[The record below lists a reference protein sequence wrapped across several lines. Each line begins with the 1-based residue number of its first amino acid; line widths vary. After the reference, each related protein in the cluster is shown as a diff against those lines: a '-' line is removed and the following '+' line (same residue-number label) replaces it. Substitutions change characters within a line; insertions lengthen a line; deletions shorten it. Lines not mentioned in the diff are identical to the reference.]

1 MKLIKFLVTFLC
13 CNIFVPTILF
23 AQWTCSS
30 IDAVQ
35 IVGEN
40 FNQSNSQLIK
50 SNGSQT
56 IVGWQDKR
64 SGTNENVF
72 LQCINQ
78 SGLTDWQLNG
88 IRVSVSE
95 GQQTS
100 TRAIATDST
109 IILVW
114 QDNRSGVDYDI
125 YAQQIDK
132 NGQLMW
138 ANSGKVVCN
147 ATGNQY
153 NPRMTSDG
161 QGGAII
167 VWQDRRNNTDYNL
180 YAQRINSNGQPQW
193 TSNGI
198 VVCSSSYDQF
208 NLQIISDGSDGAI
221 VAWHDF
227 RAGTGYTDIYV
238 QRISSNGGMIWQTNG
253 VLVCNAPNNQANLQ
267 IIPDGFKGAIIVWQD
282 RRTTGRE
289 DIFAQKINSSGSAL
303 WTANGVPI
311 STANGYK
318 YYPQLASDRTGGAI
332 ITWQDNRTGTDYNIY
347 AQHVSFEG
355 DIIWDTNGI
364 TVCSAEGQQYYP
376 QITTDETGNAIIVW
390 QDKRNNRDYDIYS
403 QRVKIDGSLDWSLNG
418 VIVTNTLFDQLEP
431 QVLSDNEGGAI
442 ISWSDYRTGTGY
454 SDIYANRIG
463 LNGKMGG
470 GCFRS
475 FIQEDYSVKGERIK
489 RPYYIPVPMPNA
501 GNVRDTI
508 FKRLF
513 YPNGLV
519 LGIAKTDSPRV
530 FGWIR
535 IKRGYNAR
543 KFFLQTGKAR
553 PFDFRSSTSTVRY
566 FIKELRNPTPR
577 RYDNHLAGELLTL
590 KMNVYASD
598 LGITNPGLGELIYH
612 DTTYGN
618 ILHGKSLRE
627 IIGFTDSALTK
638 WRTFSK
644 FVNYSVVDSGLTRIN
659 LAFKDAIDTISVS
672 PLVLTNTKSV
682 FSAPFFRLSSS
693 SQPQL
698 NINVSNYGEEEPEGF
713 SLFQNYPNPFNPST
727 SIEFDLPEASTV
739 TLKIYNTLGA
749 EVATLLNMEEMDEGR
764 TEITFEADGLA
775 SGVYFYKL
783 LLNNG
788 EYQQT
793 RKMLLLK

>member
-1 MKLIKFLVTFLC
+1 MKLIKFLITLLC
-13 CNIFVPTILF
+13 YNIFVPTILF

-30 IDAVQ
+30 FDAVQ

-40 FNQSNSQLIK
+40 FNQSNSRLIK
-50 SNGSQT
+50 SNGSQA
-56 IVGWQDKR
+56 IIGWQDKR
-64 SGTNENVF
+64 SGNNENVY
-72 LQCINQ
+72 LQCVNK
-78 SGLTDWQLNG
+78 SGLTDWQPNG
-88 IRVSVSE
+88 IRVSLSL

-100 TRAIATDST
+100 ARAIATDST

-125 YAQQIDK
+125 YVQQIDK
-132 NGQLMW
+132 NGQLLW
-138 ANSGKVVCN
+138 TNSGKIICN

-153 NPRMTSDG
+153 NPRIVGDG
-161 QGGAII
+161 QGGVII

-180 YAQRINSNGQPQW
+180 FAQRINSNGQPQW
-193 TSNGI
+193 TSNGV
-198 VVCSSSYDQF
+198 VVCSSPYDQF
-208 NLQIISDGSDGAI
+208 NLQIISDGSGGAI

-227 RAGTGYTDIYV
+227 RAGTGYTDIYT

-253 VLVCNAPNNQANLQ
+253 IIVCNALNNQSNLQ
-267 IIPDGFKGAIIVWQD
+267 MIPDGFKGAIIVWQD

-289 DIFAQKINSSGSAL
+289 DIYTQKINSSGSPL
-303 WTANGVPI
+303 WTANGVSI

-318 YYPQLASDRTGGAI
+318 YYPQLASDRTGGAV
-332 ITWQDNRTGTDYNIY
+332 ITWQDNRNGIDYNIY

-355 DIIWDTNGI
+355 VVLWNTEGFS
-364 TVCSAEGQQYYP
+364 VCSVGGQQYYP
-376 QITTDETGNAIIVW
+376 QITTDATGNAIIAW

-403 QRVKIDGSLDWSLNG
+403 QRVKIDGSIDWSLNG
-418 VIVTNTLFDQLEP
+418 VAVTNNLFDQLEP
-431 QVLSDNEGGAI
+431 QVLTDDEGGAV

-463 LNGKMGG
+463 LNGKLGG
-470 GCFRS
+470 GCYRS
-475 FIQEDYSVKGERIK
+475 FVQEDFSVKSERLK
-489 RPYYIPVPMPNA
+489 RPYYSPVPMPNA

-513 YPNGLV
+513 YPDGLV
-519 LGIAKTDSPRV
+519 LGIAKPDSPKV

-543 KFFLQTGKAR
+543 KFFPQTGKPR
-553 PFDFRSSTSTVRY
+553 PFDFNSSTSTVRY

-590 KMNVYASD
+590 KLNVYASD
-598 LGITNPGLGELIYH
+598 MGITNPGLGELIYQ
-612 DTTYGN
+612 DTTKGN
-618 ILHGKSLRE
+618 ILHDKSLRE

-638 WRTFSK
+638 WRSYSK
-644 FVNYSVVDSGLTRIN
+644 FVNYDVVDSALTRIN
-659 LAFKDAIDTISVS
+659 SAFKGAMDTISTS
-672 PLVLTNTKSV
+672 PLVLTNTQSV
-682 FSAPFFRLSSS
+682 FSTPFFKLSSS
-693 SQPQL
+693 NQSTFI
-698 NINVSNYGEEEPEGF
+698 INFSNNEEEEPEGF

-749 EVATLLNMEEMDEGR
+749 EVATLLNKEEMDEGR
-764 TEITFEADGLA
+764 TTITFEADGLA

-788 EYQQT
+788 MYQQT
-793 RKMLLLK
+793 KKMLLLK